1 MANVNILNLP
11 VAIAL
16 DGTEYTP
23 IVQGST
29 TKRAASGLFMIGTAQ
44 SSVQNANT
52 VLAGPTSG
60 DAAAPTFR
68 ALTSADFT
76 GTVWEPSQGGTG
88 ISSYAVGDL
97 IYASGATALAKL
109 AGVATG
115 NALISGGVTTAPA
128 WGKIGLT
135 THVSGILPV
144 ANGGTGVSSSTGT
157 VAVVLSDGPTL
168 NSPTFVTPALGT
180 PASGTLTNCTGL
192 PISTGVSGLGAN
204 VATFLATPSSA
215 NLAAALTDET
225 GTGAAVFANTPTLV
239 APVLGTPTSGT
250 LTNCT
255 GLPIA
260 TGVSGLGAGVATFL
274 ATPSS
279 ANLATAVSDETGTG
293 ALVFANTPTLVTPVL
308 GTPTSGTLTNCTGLP
323 VATGIS
329 GLGAGVATFLA
340 TPSSANLAAAVTGET
355 GSGALV
361 FATSPTLVTPILGT
375 PTSGTL
381 TNCTGLP
388 VSTGISGLGAGVATF
403 LATPSSANLAT
414 AVSDETGTG
423 ALVFAN
429 TPTLVTP
436 VLGTPTSGT
445 LTNCTGL
452 PVATGI
458 SGLGTNVATF
468 LATPS
473 SSNLASAVTD
483 ETGSGSLVFG
493 TSPTLVTPTFTT
505 NATVPIIYGGTGN
518 GSALVLTSTS
528 SATPATD
535 YVSTVV
541 GGAEAWRTV
550 NGGQIIVG
558 YTASVTT
565 GVTGNFQMHGATAAK
580 SSFVNARWQN
590 AAGGAGNI
598 LVKSRSGTIGLNA
611 IVQNGDTLGFVS
623 FVGDD
628 GASFITGANIT
639 AQVDGT
645 PGISDMPTLLAFST
659 TQNGSGSVTERM
671 RIDNAGNVIVNT
683 AALATTA
690 TDGFL
695 YIPSCPGTPTGVPT
709 SYTGRLP
716 MVFDST
722 NNRLYIY
729 DGAWISA
736 AFA

>member
-1 MANVNILNLP
+1 MSNVSILNLP

-23 IVQGST
+23 VVQGST
-29 TKRAASGLFMIGTAQ
+29 TKRAATGLFMVGTAR
-44 SSVQNANT
+44 SSVQDANT
-52 VLAGPTSG
+52 VLAGPTG
-60 DAAAPTFR
+60 GAAAAPTFR
-68 ALTSADFT
+68 ALTSADF
-76 GTVWEPSQGGTG
+76 GATVWTPAQGGTG
-88 ISSYAVGDL
+88 ISSYAAGD
-97 IYASGATALAKL
+97 IVYASGATTLSKL
-109 AGVATG
+109 PAAASG
-115 NALISGGVTTAPA
+115 NVLLSGASPS
-128 WGKIGLT
+128 WGKVDLAAAVTGT
-135 THVSGILPV
+135 LPV
-144 ANGGTGVSSSTGT
+144 ANGGTGVTTATGT
-157 VAVVLSDGPTL
+157 TSVVLS
-168 NSPTFVTPALGT
+168 NSPTLTSATLITADIGT
-180 PASGTLTNCTGL
+180 PTVGVLTNCTGL

-239 APVLGTPTSGT
+239 TPVLGTPTSGT

-279 ANLATAVSDETGTG
+279 ANLAAAVSDETGTG

-308 GTPTSGTLTNCTGLP
+308 GTPTSGALTNCTGLP

-329 GLGAGVATFLA
+329 GLGAGVADFLA
-340 TPSSANLAAAVTGET
+340 VPSSANLAAAVTGET

-388 VSTGISGLGAGVATF
+388 VSTGISGLGTGVATF

-505 NATVPIIYGGTGN
+505 SATVPVVYGGTAN

-528 SATPATD
+528 SGTPAAD

-565 GVTGNFQMHGATAAK
+565 GVTGSFQMHGATAAK

-736 AFA
+736 AFS

>member
-23 IVQGST
+23 VVQGET
-29 TKRAASGLFMIGTAQ
+29 TKRAASGLFMAGAASTSI
-44 SSVQNANT
+44 QNANT

-60 DAAAPTFR
+60 SPAAPTFR
-68 ALTSADFT
+68 NLTSADFS
-76 GTVWEPSQGGTG
+76 GIVWEPAEGGTG
-88 ISSYAVGDL
+88 IASYAIGDL
-97 IYASGATALAKL
+97 IYASGATTLAKL

-115 NALISGGVTTAPA
+115 NALISGGVTTAPS

-135 THVSGILPV
+135 THVSGTLPV
-144 ANGGTGVSSSTGT
+144 ASGGTGVTSSTGT

-180 PASGTLTNCTGL
+180 PA
-192 PISTGVSGLGAN
+192 
-204 VATFLATPSSA
+204 
-215 NLAAALTDET
+215 
-225 GTGAAVFANTPTLV
+225 
-239 APVLGTPTSGT
+239 
-250 LTNCT
+250 
-255 GLPIA
+255 
-260 TGVSGLGAGVATFL
+260 
-274 ATPSS
+274 
-279 ANLATAVSDETGTG
+279 
-293 ALVFANTPTLVTPVL
+293 
-308 GTPTSGTLTNCTGLP
+308 
-323 VATGIS
+323 
-329 GLGAGVATFLA
+329 
-340 TPSSANLAAAVTGET
+340 
-355 GSGALV
+355 
-361 FATSPTLVTPILGT
+361 
-375 PTSGTL
+375 
-381 TNCTGLP
+381 
-388 VSTGISGLGAGVATF
+388 
-403 LATPSSANLAT
+403 
-414 AVSDETGTG
+414 
-423 ALVFAN
+423 
-429 TPTLVTP
+429 
-436 VLGTPTSGT
+436 SGT

-505 NATVPIIYGGTGN
+505 SATVPIVYGGTAN

-528 SATPATD
+528 SGTPAAD

-683 AALATTA
+683 AALVTTA

-729 DGAWISA
+729 DGSWISA